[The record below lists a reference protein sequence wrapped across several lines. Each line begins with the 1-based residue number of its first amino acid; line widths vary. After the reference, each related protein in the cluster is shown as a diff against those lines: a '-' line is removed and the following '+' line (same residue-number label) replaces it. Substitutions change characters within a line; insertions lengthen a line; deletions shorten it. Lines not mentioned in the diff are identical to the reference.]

1 MCSVTAIRFIIFRP
15 QSLKKKE
22 TGRNKLVSFWCHV
35 FCFPDSFTHPRVK
48 HAFNDPNKEEPAVVT
63 TRYQNSPQNKGRRS
77 TSEKT
82 LLDRSRLGMKFCS
95 DSEGLTALMDGCV
108 GGACSGSA
116 PRPRRP
122 ATHCHP
128 RAPALLQLAASRGT
142 RSKSPA
148 GGGRARTP
156 RCMGVPVRAR
166 RDGQYRAFSWGKV
179 NEGSAA
185 CYNAWRR
192 RCFHVCSFKIH
203 RGPFS
208 GFSFKGDVF

>member
-1 MCSVTAIRFIIFRP
+1 MCSVTVIRFIICRP

-108 GGACSGSA
+108 GGAWEGSA
-116 PRPRRP
+116 PRPP
-122 ATHCHP
+122 PEGLPPTATPGGGGGAGASAAGRKPWNPEQVTGWWWP
-128 RAPALLQLAASRGT
+128 RSHPALHGCPRSRET
-142 RSKSPA
+142 
-148 GGGRARTP
+148 
-156 RCMGVPVRAR
+156 
-166 RDGQYRAFSWGKV
+166 
-179 NEGSAA
+179 
-185 CYNAWRR
+185 
-192 RCFHVCSFKIH
+192 
-203 RGPFS
+203 
-208 GFSFKGDVF
+208 

>member
-1 MCSVTAIRFIIFRP
+1 MCSVTAIRFIICRP

-128 RAPALLQLAASRGT
+128 RTPRFCSWPQAVEPGASHRLVVAALAPRAAWV
-142 RSKSPA
+142 SPFA
-148 GGGRARTP
+148 RDVTVSTEPSHGGR
-156 RCMGVPVRAR
+156 
-166 RDGQYRAFSWGKV
+166 
-179 NEGSAA
+179 
-185 CYNAWRR
+185 
-192 RCFHVCSFKIH
+192 
-203 RGPFS
+203 
-208 GFSFKGDVF
+208 